1 MNLYGMVGNDPVN
14 RLDYLGLAN
23 IQLEMKS
30 LQLQKGNCGAVRWDV
45 QFTAKNLPE
54 GFTGK
59 LIQNVQFRVVV
70 LPCDGA
76 KTPFSL
82 DKGTADALGMT
93 YSQKMRKVVLPQAFR
108 VIIPPTGNEFIAILK
123 DTSLLSILSI
133 RDLTQRMREF
143 QSATFL
149 TFAPYNT
156 VAIVYV
162 FLTLIAA
169 SLVAR
174 IEHRY
179 RTHRH

>member
-1 MNLYGMVGNDPVN
+1 M
-14 RLDYLGLAN
+14 
-23 IQLEMKS
+23 I
-30 LQLQKGNCGAVRWDV
+30 
-45 QFTAKNLPE
+45 
-54 GFTGK
+54 
-59 LIQNVQFRVVV
+59 
-70 LPCDGA
+70 
-76 KTPFSL
+76 
-82 DKGTADALGMT
+82 
-93 YSQKMRKVVLPQAFR
+93 LPQAFR
-108 VIIPPTGNEFIAILK
+108 VVIPPMGNEFIAILK

-174 IEHRY
+174 VERRF